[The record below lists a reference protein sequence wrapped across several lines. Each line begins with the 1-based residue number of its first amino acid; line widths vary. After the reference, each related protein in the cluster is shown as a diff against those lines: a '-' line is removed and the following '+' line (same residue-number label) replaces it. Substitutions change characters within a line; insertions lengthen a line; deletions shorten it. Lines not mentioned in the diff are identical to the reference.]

1 MVIWYLQASF
11 IKRQVQSLNEFTR
24 YNASLQQYLKNN
36 LFFNNKK
43 RVQIFTP

>member
-24 YNASLQQYLKNN
+24 YNASLQQYFKNN

>member
-1 MVIWYLQASF
+1 MIIWYLQASF
-11 IKRQVQSLNEFTR
+11 IKRQMQLNEFIR
-24 YNASLQQYLKNN
+24 YNASLQQYFLNN